1 MAQAEEAH
9 TSPQCQL
16 PLSRGAQGCQLLV
29 ALPWPPVGRTGAAA
43 GQQQEAAPGRGEL
56 PQLPA
61 LCAHSPAGATSA
73 RCAPRSP
80 ARAQCPAQSPPCAF
94 VASPGDAQCQG
105 TAVTVLSHS
114 LAPGLPPRGAGT
126 GSSLRWTLGPR
137 GCSVRLHVRIHLE
150 GERELVPLQCLNKQS
165 FCAKQRL
172 MYFIVQCHVYSGLLE
187 EKNVINCPETHGST
201 IIWLL

>member
-1 MAQAEEAH
+1 MTQAEEAH
-9 TSPQCQL
+9 RSPLCQPPAVLL
-16 PLSRGAQGCQLLV
+16 PGERRDASCWWLCHGH
-29 ALPWPPVGRTGAAA
+29 PWEGR
-43 GQQQEAAPGRGEL
+43 GQQEEAAPGRGEL

-114 LAPGLPPRGAGT
+114 LAPGLPPPGSWHRLIPSLDPGATRVQRPAARQDPFGRRAGAGT
-126 GSSLRWTLGPR
+126 LA
-137 GCSVRLHVRIHLE
+137 VF
-150 GERELVPLQCLNKQS
+150 K
-165 FCAKQRL
+165 
-172 MYFIVQCHVYSGLLE
+172 
-187 EKNVINCPETHGST
+187 
-201 IIWLL
+201 